1 MNINKQFFMSIALA
15 LLLVS
20 PTAFAGPGGGQGG
33 GGHGGGGHGGDYC
46 EPVNAIVNPT
56 DYLEDPAQCDGY
68 DYCIPGTLSGEPT
81 GELTYLGTNA
91 TETLDPFGTNLS
103 LNVAAG
109 NIGIST
115 PDGDIEITSH
125 TLYHF
130 TDSVYTELYVVTGG
144 TGKYEGAT
152 GTMVNSSN
160 MLPTAEVPLDFNA
173 PTSLTGYIC
182 TCD

>member
-1 MNINKQFFMSIALA
+1 MIVNNRVFMSAVLA

-20 PTAFAGPGGGQGG
+20 STAFAGSGGGQGG
-33 GGHGGGGHGGDYC
+33 GGHHDDGSEYC
-46 EPVNAIVNPT
+46 EPVDAVVTPT
-56 DYLEDPAQCDGY
+56 GYFKTPNQCDGF

-81 GELTYLGTNA
+81 GELTYFGTNA
-91 TETLDPFGTNLS
+91 TEELDPFGTNLPV
-103 LNVAAG
+103 NVAAG

-115 PDGDIEITSH
+115 PDGDIDITSH
-125 TLYHF
+125 TLYNLEN
-130 TDSVYTELYVVTGG
+130 SVYTELYVVTGG

-152 GTMVNSSN
+152 GTMVNSSKL
-160 MLPTAEVPLDFNA
+160 LPTAEVPLDFYA